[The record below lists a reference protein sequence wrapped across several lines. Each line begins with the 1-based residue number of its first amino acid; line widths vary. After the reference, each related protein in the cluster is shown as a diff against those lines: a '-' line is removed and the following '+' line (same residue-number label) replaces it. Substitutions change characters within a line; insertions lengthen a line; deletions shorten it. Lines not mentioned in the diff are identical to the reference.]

1 MPTRRQLANALR
13 VLSIDAIEQAKSGH
27 PGAPLG
33 MAEMGE
39 ALFRHQLKHNPANPS
54 WFDRDRFV
62 LSNGHASMLLYG
74 LLHLTGY
81 DLPMDEL
88 RHFRQL
94 GRKTPGHPE
103 YGVTE
108 GVDMTTGPLGQ
119 GIASAV
125 GMALAERILA
135 QTFNRPG
142 YNLVDHY
149 TYCFVGD
156 GCLME
161 GVASEACSLAG
172 TWQLGRLIVCYDA
185 NQISIDGPVSGWFTE
200 DVGARFRAYGWQ
212 VIGPV
217 DGHDF
222 AALDSAFS
230 EAKKDTARPSLII
243 AQTHIG
249 YGSPKADSAA
259 CHGAPLGEE
268 GCAKTREALDWPYPP
283 FEIPSDIRDAWNATE
298 KGKEI
303 ESAWQALFA
312 DYAKNYPD
320 LAQEFERRMTGKLP
334 ADWQNIASQL
344 IADTCAQAESLASR
358 KASQKCLEILLP
370 KLPELIGGSADLTG
384 SVGTKTSHSVPLTAD
399 KHGNYLYYGVRE
411 FAMSAIMNGLAVH
424 GGFLP
429 YAGTFL
435 SFSDQAKN
443 ALRLAALMQAHAI
456 WVFTHDSIGVGEDGP
471 THQPVEQISALRMI
485 PGMEVWRP
493 CDSLE
498 TAFAWKR
505 AIERKGPTCLVLS
518 RQTLPYY
525 QRDAVQVSQISQG
538 GYVLRDCKGVPEL
551 IILATGSEVALACG
565 AWDKL
570 TEEGR
575 RVRVLS
581 LPCAEVFD
589 AQPESLRE
597 KLLPSN
603 VRARLAIEAASPEY
617 FYKYVGLDGKVL
629 GMTSFGLSG
638 KAKDVA
644 EHFGF
649 TVDHVVSQA
658 RTLLS

>member
-103 YGVTE
+103 YGVTA

-259 CHGAPLGEE
+259 CHGAPLGE
-268 GCAKTREALDWPYPP
+268 
-283 FEIPSDIRDAWNATE
+283 
-298 KGKEI
+298 
-303 ESAWQALFA
+303 
-312 DYAKNYPD
+312 
-320 LAQEFERRMTGKLP
+320 
-334 ADWQNIASQL
+334 
-344 IADTCAQAESLASR
+344 
-358 KASQKCLEILLP
+358 
-370 KLPELIGGSADLTG
+370 
-384 SVGTKTSHSVPLTAD
+384 
-399 KHGNYLYYGVRE
+399 
-411 FAMSAIMNGLAVH
+411 
-424 GGFLP
+424 
-429 YAGTFL
+429 
-435 SFSDQAKN
+435 
-443 ALRLAALMQAHAI
+443 
-456 WVFTHDSIGVGEDGP
+456 
-471 THQPVEQISALRMI
+471 
-485 PGMEVWRP
+485 
-493 CDSLE
+493 
-498 TAFAWKR
+498 
-505 AIERKGPTCLVLS
+505 
-518 RQTLPYY
+518 
-525 QRDAVQVSQISQG
+525 
-538 GYVLRDCKGVPEL
+538 
-551 IILATGSEVALACG
+551 
-565 AWDKL
+565 
-570 TEEGR
+570 
-575 RVRVLS
+575 
-581 LPCAEVFD
+581 
-589 AQPESLRE
+589 
-597 KLLPSN
+597 
-603 VRARLAIEAASPEY
+603 
-617 FYKYVGLDGKVL
+617 
-629 GMTSFGLSG
+629 
-638 KAKDVA
+638 
-644 EHFGF
+644 
-649 TVDHVVSQA
+649 
-658 RTLLS
+658 